1 MASRSGTPQLRPH
14 PRKRTAE
21 RRRDRRMQRVHLRG
35 RTAGRRSR
43 LELATMHPA
52 ALAPL
57 LRLNAVALDTQW
69 TQLRRLLVRQTLQ
82 KRRQF
87 RMAELRVPY
96 LHCHD
101 DLCCS
106 RPGRAAPAVRGSSET
121 APGTDPCCTAQT
133 PIATLGRKTRAT
145 PESAEMHVSTKN
157 GMHPMITELSVGN

>member
-21 RRRDRRMQRVHLRG
+21 RRRDRRMQSLHLRG

-52 ALAPL
+52 ALAPV
-57 LRLNAVALDTQW
+57 LRRNAVALDTQW

-82 KRRQF
+82 KRCQF

-106 RPGRAAPAVRGSSET
+106 RPGGAAPAVRGSSET
-121 APGTDPCCTAQT
+121 APGPIHAEPRRPQLQPSDAKPERYPKARSYPFPQKMGCT
-133 PIATLGRKTRAT
+133 PIKLVA
-145 PESAEMHVSTKN
+145 
-157 GMHPMITELSVGN
+157 